1 MSASSLC
8 STQGL
13 VLTETRF
20 SWPWLWL
27 RHRNG
32 SLLTSC
38 SFPAP
43 SRDLDAPVPSTTSR
57 SGRCSRSSTLVS
69 GTLLVPGS
77 LNSPYLERPRML
89 LHAPSQAPAQSSRD
103 IAQMAQQPKHW
114 AVIPNLSNISFV
126 KRILLV
132 MIGGSIIW
140 QMHTSLNSGLKEIHT
155 EVDIS
160 TNSVSHLSHIS

>member
-13 VLTETRF
+13 VLAETRF

-32 SLLTSC
+32 FLPTSC

-57 SGRCSRSSTLVS
+57 SGRCSRSSTLM
-69 GTLLVPGS
+69 S
-77 LNSPYLERPRML
+77 LARSSCLARSNSPCLERPRML

-140 QMHTSLNSGLKEIHT
+140 QMHTSLNSGLKKIHT

-160 TNSVSHLSHIS
+160 TNSVSHLS